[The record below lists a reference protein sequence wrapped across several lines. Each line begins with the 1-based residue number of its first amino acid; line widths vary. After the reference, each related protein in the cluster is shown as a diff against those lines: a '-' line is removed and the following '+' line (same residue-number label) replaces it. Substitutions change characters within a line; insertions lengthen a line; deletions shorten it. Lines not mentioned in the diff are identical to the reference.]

1 MSLRKLSLAV
11 LLIAA
16 PGTSGSHA
24 CDYAFPESPDYFY
37 LANREAHLLELPPGN
52 FAFASSHLLPPD
64 PLLPQWRDTANDKLA
79 TSAQGA
85 QLKAILESGSV
96 EAAEKMA
103 ANLPAAE
110 RLYALG
116 GVAYDSDRELA
127 REYFR
132 QLLALPADRQG
143 EWGLKALFALGQDL
157 IQENPL
163 ASLSDL
169 EALPD
174 TRDIEG
180 SRDESAEA
188 FALFQQII
196 DAVRNGQ
203 DDPQLLSLAGLVQ
216 QARIARQNE
225 TDGFVAEAHFNARL
239 AAQGSLPSSVRLYQV
254 AENIS
259 HPENEVFL
267 QKHIA
272 DPLVRRLLIAYLNAP
287 ALNTFASDGT
297 WRISANY
304 PKVVAALLKTANDD
318 LPSDIHLLALAYRY
332 GQYSTVTQLLPH
344 AEENTLT
351 SWLRAK
357 MALRE
362 GDVKKA
368 IVWYEKAATSLPV
381 EGERWVNPLLSQEIE
396 GYFYQVPSERISAE
410 RALLAL
416 KNNNY
421 AQAMELM
428 YRSGYSW
435 RDQVWIGER
444 LLSVKELTAFV
455 DQHFPPSDSSQA
467 QNPQPGKED
476 INDIKFRTLLAR
488 RLMRDGQYQKALPY
502 FANQQDRQLAQSFVD
517 SLPESGSKITLA
529 EGWWQAAVI
538 LREHGNNL
546 MSYFLDPEL
555 SFFTDASTYLSC
567 AEATNN
573 ISGVNS
579 WVGSEEQYRIQQSG
593 PKPFNNVEHYRWR
606 AAKLAEK
613 AASLLPRKSQAYAAI
628 LCNAS
633 NWVSSDQQ
641 SVKRLYQLYVKNGA
655 PFPWAKKFGRQCPS
669 PDFSE
674 RKVSGES

>member
-11 LLIAA
+11 FLIAA
-16 PGTSGSHA
+16 PGAASGHA
-24 CDYAFPESPDYFY
+24 CESPLSECPDYFF
-37 LANREAHLLELPPGN
+37 LTNREAHLLELPQGN
-52 FAFASSHLLPPD
+52 FAFVSSHLLPPD
-64 PLLPQWRDTANDKLA
+64 PLLPQWRDTAKDKLA

-96 EAAEKMA
+96 EAAEKMTTS
-103 ANLPAAE
+103 LPTAE

-116 GVAYDSDRELA
+116 AVAYDSDRELA

-180 SRDESAEA
+180 SRDESAKA

-196 DAVRNGQ
+196 DTVRNGQ

-254 AENIS
+254 AENIN
-259 HPENEVFL
+259 HPENDVFL

-272 DPLVRRLLIAYLNAP
+272 DPLVRRLLIAHLNATP
-287 ALNTFASDGT
+287 VDASANDGT
-297 WRISANY
+297 FQIGAYY

-318 LPSDIHLLALAYRY
+318 LPSDVHLIALAYRY
-332 GQYSTVTQLLPH
+332 GRYSTVTQLLQH
-344 AEENTLT
+344 AEENMLT

-362 GDVKKA
+362 GDLKKA
-368 IVWYEKAATSLPV
+368 TVWYEKTASSLPV

-396 GYFYQVPSERISAE
+396 GYFYQIPTQRISAE
-410 RALLAL
+410 RALVAL

-435 RDQVWIGER
+435 RDQIWIGER

-455 DQHFPPSDSSQA
+455 DKHFPPSDSSQA

-502 FANQQDRQLAQSFVD
+502 FDNQQDRQLAQSFVD
-517 SLPESGSKITLA
+517 LLPESVSKITQA

-546 MSYFLDPEL
+546 MSYLWDPDL
-555 SFFTDASTYLSC
+555 TSFADTSTYLFC
-567 AEATNN
+567 ADATNN
-573 ISGVNS
+573 ISGVHS
-579 WVGSEEQYRIQQSG
+579 WVGSEEQYRIQQSR

-655 PFPWAKKFGRQCPS
+655 PFPWAEKFGRQCPS